1 MKRTLLT
8 SEAILAFLLMSCSQG
23 SGEEKNGPSF
33 RGKPVFLRRR
43 PLRPLRPLF
52 QKALIEGSS
61 PENDLYSYYRA
72 AGVFPGLSALM
83 GEE

>member
-23 SGEEKNGPSF
+23 SGEEKTDLLFEESPSSYAEDPY
-33 RGKPVFLRRR
+33 G
-43 PLRPLRPLF
+43 PLRPLF
-52 QKALIEGSS
+52 QKALIEDSS

-72 AGVFPGLSALM
+72 ADIFPGLFALM